1 MSSNRRPDRA
11 PRRRSRCRWQREL
24 RRKRY
29 FRPQHSALQEESGL
43 QQNAKI
49 RVLLVD
55 DHRVLRQGMRSIV
68 AAYDH
73 LEVVGEAG
81 DGIEAVTLT
90 QQLRPDVVVMD
101 INMPRMDGIEATRRI
116 KTDWPDIM
124 IIGLSVNQSA
134 DTEQKMKTAGASAYL
149 TKESAVDVLC
159 QAIEDAMASKRA
171 MVAHNAAP
179 D

>member
-1 MSSNRRPDRA
+1 M
-11 PRRRSRCRWQREL
+11 
-24 RRKRY
+24 
-29 FRPQHSALQEESGL
+29 
-43 QQNAKI
+43 
-49 RVLLVD
+49 
-55 DHRVLRQGMRSIV
+55 LRQGIRSIV

-90 QQLRPDVVVMD
+90 QQLCPDVVVMD

-116 KTDWPDIM
+116 KIDWPDMM

-134 DTEQKMKTAGASAYL
+134 DTEQKMKAAGVCSYL

-159 QAIEDAMASKRA
+159 QAIEDAMASKQA
-171 MVAHNAAP
+171 MAAHNAAP